1 MESTLRRTWAEIDL
15 DALAYNYRALR
26 QRVGA
31 DVKFLGVVKADAY
44 GHGAVQVS
52 RTLQELGADYL
63 AVSSIDEAA
72 ELRSGGITMPILIL
86 GHTPGEQV
94 GRLIDLHITQAVTC
108 QAKALEYSREAVR
121 HGGELTVHIKVD
133 TGMHR
138 LGFNVSAQS
147 ADTVAAIC
155 DLPNVCVEG
164 LFTHFA
170 TSAMR
175 EKEYVHYQYRG
186 FAAFKEML
194 AARGVD
200 IPVKHLSNCG
210 IILDSP
216 EYHQDMIRFGSMVFG
231 SYSSNEVCKAR
242 VQLKD
247 AFALRAEVACVKE
260 LAPGEGV
267 GYDLA
272 FIAQRPTRI
281 AVLPLGY
288 ADMICLRRLK
298 NKGYVL
304 LHGKRA
310 PMVGCVCMDQLMID
324 VTEIE
329 NVAMGDVATL
339 IGRDGDEVLTLQEVA
354 DRVGTDGY
362 EVLLSN
368 TQRLPIR
375 YWKGGEMIGA
385 LDIHQT
391 LLSYYERIY
400 NL

>member
-1 MESTLRRTWAEIDL
+1 M
-15 DALAYNYRALR
+15 
-26 QRVGA
+26 
-31 DVKFLGVVKADAY
+31 
-44 GHGAVQVS
+44 
-52 RTLQELGADYL
+52 
-63 AVSSIDEAA
+63 
-72 ELRSGGITMPILIL
+72 
-86 GHTPGEQV
+86 
-94 GRLIDLHITQAVTC
+94 
-108 QAKALEYSREAVR
+108 
-121 HGGELTVHIKVD
+121 
-133 TGMHR
+133 
-138 LGFNVSAQS
+138 
-147 ADTVAAIC
+147 AAIC

-310 PMVGCVCMDQLMID
+310 PMVGCVCMDQLMVD
-324 VTEIE
+324 VTDIE

-368 TQRLPIR
+368 TQRLPIH
-375 YWKGGEMIGA
+375 YWKDGKMIGA

>member
-1 MESTLRRTWAEIDL
+1 MNRTRAAWIDVEL
-15 DALAYNYRALR
+15 KNIVHNVKVVQALAQKDAGRPIMAMPVIKGN
-26 QRVGA
+26 
-31 DVKFLGVVKADAY
+31 AY
-44 GHGAVQVS
+44 GHGIFEVA
-52 RTLQELGADYL
+52 RTLGESGVEWMAVATYSEARL
-63 AVSSIDEAA
+63 ALLAA
-72 ELRSGGITMPILIL
+72 PQAKVLIL
-86 GHTPGEQV
+86 GYTPLDMMDEIVRYGIRPCVYTYEQA
-94 GRLIDLHITQAVTC
+94 LTLSEQA
-108 QAKALEYSREAVR
+108 QAQGKTAYI
-121 HGGELTVHIKVD
+121 HIKVD

-138 LGFNVSAQS
+138 LGFNVSEQS

-186 FAAFKEML
+186 FIAFKEML
-194 AARGVD
+194 VARGVD

-247 AFALRAEVACVKE
+247 AFALRAEVACVKD
-260 LAPGEGV
+260 LASGEGV

-324 VTEIE
+324 VSEVE
-329 NVAMGDVATL
+329 DVQEGDVVTL
-339 IGRDGDEVLTLQEVA
+339 IGTQGSERVSVDAMSRAAHTINNETLTRITA
-354 DRVGTDGY
+354 RV
-362 EVLLSN
+362 
-368 TQRLPIR
+368 P
-375 YWKGGEMIGA
+375 
-385 LDIHQT
+385 
-391 LLSYYERIY
+391 RIY
-400 NL
+400 IRKG

>member
-1 MESTLRRTWAEIDL
+1 MAVATYSEARL
-15 DALAYNYRALR
+15 AL
-26 QRVGA
+26 
-31 DVKFLGVVKADAY
+31 
-44 GHGAVQVS
+44 
-52 RTLQELGADYL
+52 L
-63 AVSSIDEAA
+63 AAPQAKV
-72 ELRSGGITMPILIL
+72 LIL
-86 GHTPGEQV
+86 GYTPLDMMDEIVRYGIRPCVYTYEQA
-94 GRLIDLHITQAVTC
+94 LTLSEQA
-108 QAKALEYSREAVR
+108 QAQGKTAYI
-121 HGGELTVHIKVD
+121 HIKVD

-138 LGFNVSAQS
+138 LDFNVSEQS

-186 FAAFKEML
+186 FIAFKEML
-194 AARGVD
+194 VARGVD

-247 AFALRAEVACVKE
+247 AFALRAEVACVKD
-260 LAPGEGV
+260 LASGEGV

-324 VTEIE
+324 VTDIE

-368 TQRLPIR
+368 TQRLPIH
-375 YWKGGEMIGA
+375 YWKDGKMIGA